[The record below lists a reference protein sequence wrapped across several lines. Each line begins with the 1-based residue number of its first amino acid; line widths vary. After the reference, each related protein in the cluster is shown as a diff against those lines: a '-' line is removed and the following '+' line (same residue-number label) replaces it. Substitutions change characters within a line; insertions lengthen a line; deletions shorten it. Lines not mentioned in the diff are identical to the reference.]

1 METRERPLIDVFV
14 ADKSP
19 LVRMAMKT
27 LLGND
32 ARFNLLG
39 TAEDGELF
47 MRALDKLTFRVG
59 VIGWVMPYMDGAAV
73 LRALRDRPDAPRVLV
88 YTGDPDPAIPGQV
101 MDLGGAGFCCK
112 SESPDRLLAAIDMVA
127 RGHMTFPYTDVGRMQ
142 QTRRASPLDALT
154 ARERELLA
162 CLAEGQSN
170 ADIADHFGISVH
182 TVKFHLK
189 NVFGK
194 LDVSNRAGA
203 VAAFLAEPT
212 GPRAAAGTSAA
223 GGGDSAQPDRSRPIV

>member
-1 METRERPLIDVFV
+1 METRARPLIDVFV

-27 LLGND
+27 LLGHD
-32 ARFNLLG
+32 SRFNLLG

-73 LRALRDRPDAPRVLV
+73 LKALQERTDAPRVLV
-88 YTGDPDPAIPGQV
+88 YTGDPDPAIPRRV

-112 SESPDRLLAAIDMVA
+112 SESPERLLAAIDTVA
-127 RGHMTFPYTDVGRMQ
+127 RGHMTFPYTDVARMQ
-142 QTRRASPLDALT
+142 QARPASPLDALT

-170 ADIADHFGISVH
+170 ADIARHFGISVH

-203 VAAFLAEPT
+203 VAAFLAE
-212 GPRAAAGTSAA
+212 S
-223 GGGDSAQPDRSRPIV
+223 

>member
-1 METRERPLIDVFV
+1 METRDQPLIDVFV

-27 LLGND
+27 LLGAD
-32 ARFNLLG
+32 PRFNLLG

-47 MRALDKLTFRVG
+47 MRALDSLTFRVG
-59 VIGWVMPYMDGAAV
+59 IIGWVMPYMDGAGV
-73 LRALRDRPDAPRVLV
+73 LERLRDRPEPKPAMLV
-88 YTGDPDPAIPGQV
+88 YTGDPDPGIPRRV
-101 MDLGGAGFCCK
+101 MELGGAGYCCK
-112 SESPDRLLAAIDMVA
+112 SERPDRLLSAIDTVA
-127 RGHMTFPYTDVGRMQ
+127 RGHMTFPYTDI
-142 QTRRASPLDALT
+142 TRLENRPASPLDSLT

-170 ADIADHFGISVH
+170 AHIAARFGISLH

-194 LDVSNRAGA
+194 LGVSNRAGA
-203 VAAFLAEPT
+203 VAAFMAASRRSAPSDA
-212 GPRAAAGTSAA
+212 PARAGSSPPDPAA
-223 GGGDSAQPDRSRPIV
+223 

>member
-1 METRERPLIDVFV
+1 VDVFV

-27 LLGND
+27 LLGAD

-47 MRALDKLTFRVG
+47 MRAVDRLTFRVG
-59 VIGWVMPYMDGAAV
+59 VIGWVMPYMDGPAV
-73 LRALRDRPDAPRVLV
+73 LRALRERPDGPRLLV
-88 YTGDPDPAIPGQV
+88 YTGDPNPDIPRQV
-101 MDLGGAGFCCK
+101 MELGGAGFCYK
-112 SESPDRLLAAIDMVA
+112 SDSPDRLLAAIDTVA
-127 RGHMTFPYTDVGRMQ
+127 RGHMTFPYTDVTRM
-142 QTRRASPLDALT
+142 TAREASPLDVLT
-154 ARERELLA
+154 AREKELLG

-170 ADIADHFGISVH
+170 ARIADRFGISVH

-194 LDVSNRAGA
+194 LGVSNRAGA
-203 VAAFLAEPT
+203 VAVFLAASSRAPGGSGSARP
-212 GPRAAAGTSAA
+212 GPSG
-223 GGGDSAQPDRSRPIV
+223 